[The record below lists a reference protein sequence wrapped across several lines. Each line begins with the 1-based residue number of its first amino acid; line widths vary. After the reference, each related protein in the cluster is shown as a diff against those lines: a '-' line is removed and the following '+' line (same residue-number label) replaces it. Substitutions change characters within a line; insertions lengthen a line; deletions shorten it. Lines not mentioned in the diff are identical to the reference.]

1 MALRGLRAGG
11 DGRPVL
17 RSYHRS
23 SVLISLSKIALLL
36 LAVTNSLLFVFHFV
50 LRWQIVDIS
59 MNTP

>member
-36 LAVTNSLLFVFHFV
+36 LAVTVFYLFFILF
-50 LRWQIVDIS
+50 
-59 MNTP
+59 

>member
-17 RSYHRS
+17 RPCQRC
-23 SVLISLSKIALLL
+23 SVLISLEIALLL

-50 LRWQIVDIS
+50 WRWQIVDIS
-59 MNTP
+59 MNTL